1 VDERACPSC
10 GAQNAAIAEYCWQC
24 FARFG
29 APAVGTAPPP
39 PSRGSSLAA
48 AIGTGPGAGT
58 PSAVITEPATMTKWQ
73 PQHSTTGD
81 RLGGLAVKGLVMVLA
96 VLVGFFAFRWFTRG
110 PELPDEVAGQ
120 ARMEGELVEGFE
132 DLMDSLVG
140 VLDVEVDMAIY
151 GPGFPV
157 YLLMAAEVPDGQD
170 VDGFYQGF
178 VTGAGTSTGPVD
190 PDAVTC
196 LAMPGGA
203 GTGAQCSWVIDETV
217 LLLQGFTAGEDDL
230 AAVAEGVRADLS

>member
-1 VDERACPSC
+1 MDERACPSC
-10 GAQNAAIAEYCWQC
+10 GAQNAATAEYCWQC
-24 FARFG
+24 FARFD
-29 APAVGTAPPP
+29 APPASTAPIT

-58 PSAVITEPATMTKWQ
+58 PSAVIAEPATMTKWQ

-81 RLGGLAVKGLVMVLA
+81 RVAGWAVKGLVMVLA
-96 VLVGFFAFRWFTRG
+96 ALVAFFAFRWLTG
-110 PELPDEVAGQ
+110 GLELPDQVAGQ
-120 ARMEGELVEGFE
+120 ARMEGELVEGFQ
-132 DLMDSLVG
+132 DLMDSLTG
-140 VLDVEVDMAIY
+140 VFDVEVDMAIY

-157 YLLMAAEVPDGQD
+157 YLLMAAEVPEGQD
-170 VDGFYQGF
+170 VTGFYEGF
-178 VTGAGTSTGPVD
+178 VTGAGTSTGPAD

-217 LLLQGFTAGEDDL
+217 LLLQGFTATESDL
-230 AAVAEGVRADLS
+230 AAVAQGVRTDLS